1 MNRAIIVS
9 LAIALLCVAGCGAKT
24 KSELIADAKLHERYA
39 VEKNYQEAYRGI
51 ADKFVE
57 CSDSMAQYLQRNLY
71 SELGEGELYLQGAD
85 SAGYIFLV
93 EVKRISEDRA
103 EVKAYSKVS
112 TGFYPSY
119 MTMTRMGALG
129 EQGCPPRQ
137 ASKVPVAAD
146 PIEPLT

>member
-1 MNRAIIVS
+1 MRKLWVV
-9 LAIALLCVAGCGAKT
+9 LAVVGVLVAGCGAKT

-85 SAGYIFLV
+85 ASGYLFLV
-93 EVKRISEDRA
+93 EVKKISEDRA

-119 MTMTRMGALG
+119 MAMARMGALG
-129 EQGCPPRQ
+129 EQGCP
-137 ASKVPVAAD
+137 KK
-146 PIEPLT
+146 

>member
-1 MNRAIIVS
+1 MHNVVISIMIMFLL
-9 LAIALLCVAGCGAKT
+9 LACGAKT

-57 CSDSMAQYLQRNLY
+57 CSESMAQYIQRDLY

-85 SAGYIFLV
+85 SAGYLFLV
-93 EVKRISEDRA
+93 EVKKISEGRA

-119 MTMTRMGALG
+119 MAMVRMGALG
-129 EQGCPPRQ
+129 EPGCP
-137 ASKVPVAAD
+137 KK
-146 PIEPLT
+146 